1 MSRVIVQV
9 GLLSGRYHAHAW
21 GEAQHAMAGPE
32 WPPSPWRLLRCL
44 AAAWFDAN
52 PPPITEAQRDDLLQ
66 ALARASPPAMW
77 LPPVSFAEIPYYQP
91 LREDRGLHFDH
102 FAVLGEAEDG
112 ACFCFEFD
120 VGLSAAQ
127 QNALARLLARITY
140 FGRAESRARLSLV
153 ENPAEHLRQ
162 VTPADGYSS
171 SRAIRRRVLV
181 TRNTFQAADLWAAR
195 LGGGHLVQAMIE
207 EGRKRPPN
215 TDWID
220 YALPS
225 ALVRPQHA
233 RRQPPVPE
241 ESRRVE
247 AVRFGL
253 FRRIPIPLTE
263 LVRVAREIRDQ
274 AVARFQAETGA
285 PSRRLTGR
293 EADGSVATGHRHAF
307 WMPEPD
313 GETGRLDGCTV
324 WLPDGAGGI
333 DRRESDALLGVQRIF
348 SHDDYPILVVAE
360 RVIESCTKPPPSR
373 HWRSLTPFL
382 APLRAGRRRELTP
395 SEQLQRM
402 VEETAGAKPR
412 VTSTF
417 GPGSMGRLTTL
428 RAHLYQSGTWRWTRR
443 AAAWFQLEFDDPV
456 ALPRPVGADAH
467 FGLGRFVPG
476 RRGNHAEAA
485 STPMHLATAGPEGS

>member
-9 GLLSGRYHAHAW
+9 HLLSGRYHAHPW

-44 AAAWFDAN
+44 AATWFDAN

-66 ALARASPPAMW
+66 AMGRASPPSMW

-91 LREDRGLHFDH
+91 LRASGNRVLHFDH
-102 FAVLGEAEDG
+102 FAVLGEDEDG
-112 ACFCFEFD
+112 ASFCFDFD
-120 VGLSAAQ
+120 VGLSAWQ
-127 QNALARLLARITY
+127 RNALARLLARITY
-140 FGRAESRARLSLV
+140 LGRAESRARLSLV
-153 ENPAEHLRQ
+153 ESPAEHLRQ

-171 SRAIRRRVLV
+171 SASSGAIRRRVLV
-181 TRNTFQAADLWAAR
+181 TRNTFQAADLWAPR

-207 EGRKRPPN
+207 EGRKRPSN
-215 TDWID
+215 TDWLD
-220 YALPS
+220 YALPP

-233 RRQPPVPE
+233 RRQAPASE
-241 ESRRVE
+241 QDRCVE

-274 AVARFQAETGA
+274 AVVRFQADTGA
-285 PSRRLTGR
+285 PSHRLTGR
-293 EADGSVATGHRHAF
+293 DADGSVATGHRHAF

-313 GETGRLDGCTV
+313 GETGRLGGCTV
-324 WLPDGAGGI
+324 WLPDGADGI
-333 DRRESDALLGVQRIF
+333 DQRELDALLGVQRIF
-348 SHDDYPILVVAE
+348 SRDDYPILVVAE
-360 RVIESCTKPPPSR
+360 RVIETRAKSTPSR

-417 GPGSMGRLTTL
+417 GPGSMSRLTTL
-428 RAHLYQSGTWRWTRR
+428 RAHLYQRGTWRWARR
-443 AAAWFQLEFDDPV
+443 AAAWFQLEFDEPV

-467 FGLGRFVPG
+467 FGLGRFVPET
-476 RRGNHAEAA
+476 RGDYAE
-485 STPMHLATAGPEGS
+485 EGGHR